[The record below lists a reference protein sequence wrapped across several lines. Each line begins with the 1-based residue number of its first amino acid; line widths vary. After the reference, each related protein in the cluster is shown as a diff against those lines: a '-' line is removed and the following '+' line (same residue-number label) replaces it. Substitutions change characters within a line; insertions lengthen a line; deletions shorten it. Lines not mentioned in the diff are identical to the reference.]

1 MKKLISIIICAALLL
16 GLCACGA
23 QKAKEWTRAG
33 YFMDEN
39 ENMLSVTWME
49 DIDEPGWYV
58 GVMIGELM
66 AGGTLEQD
74 GNALK
79 GGLSTWEENAEP
91 IAVTVSEEGADGL
104 LLQIEGGE
112 SYHFKPYDMP
122 EATIFVTIN
131 TEGMGMIEY
140 AAGEEAPEIDPEW
153 PYQSAQVN
161 LAEPETYTFAAAPEA
176 GNLFV
181 KWTKNGA
188 DFSTDPII
196 VVELDESAD
205 FVAVFEEDPDWQNP
219 VMNFIGEYQCDR
231 AHAHVECFGN
241 DEAWI
246 TIEWG
251 GSAEEQ
257 ARWDIVGRLDTET
270 LTIAY
275 SNCTK
280 SIVTYNRSGEV
291 VGQEAEYD
299 NGSGTVT
306 FHDDGTFTWH
316 DDLSE
321 TGTDMVFT
329 WAPVSGN

>member
-1 MKKLISIIICAALLL
+1 
-16 GLCACGA
+16 
-23 QKAKEWTRAG
+23 
-33 YFMDEN
+33 
-39 ENMLSVTWME
+39 MLQV
-49 DIDEPGWYV
+49 
-58 GVMIGELM
+58 
-66 AGGTLEQD
+66 
-74 GNALK
+74 
-79 GGLSTWEENAEP
+79 
-91 IAVTVSEEGADGL
+91 
-104 LLQIEGGE
+104 EGGE

-181 KWTKNGA
+181 KWTKDGQ

-280 SIVTYNRSGEV
+280 SIVTYNSSGEV

-306 FHDDGTFTWH
+306 FHDNGTFTWH

-321 TGTDMVFT
+321 TGTDMLFT
-329 WAPVSGN
+329 WASVSGN